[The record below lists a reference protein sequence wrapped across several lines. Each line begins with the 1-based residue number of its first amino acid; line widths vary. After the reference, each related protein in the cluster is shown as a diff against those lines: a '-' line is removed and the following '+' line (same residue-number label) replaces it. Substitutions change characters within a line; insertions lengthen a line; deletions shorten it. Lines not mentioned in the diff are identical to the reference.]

1 VIPRRFLLIAGTFLL
16 SVLLYVD
23 RACISTAKEAMTREL
38 NLSKEQWS
46 WVLASFAFGYAL
58 CQTPAGVLA
67 DRLGGRAVLTT
78 IVTAWS
84 VFTGLTAAAW
94 NFVSL
99 LVIRFLFGAGE
110 AGAFPGMARV
120 VYSWIPVRERGVV
133 KGVNFSGSRI
143 GAALAMPGV
152 AWLIHQLGWKLSFA
166 VLMAAGLVWSALWW
180 VWFRDDPTQK
190 QGLARAELEYI
201 LQNRQDPDRAAAPPA
216 RLSIRTLL
224 ASGNLW
230 LMMTQYFG
238 SNFTFFF
245 SLTWLYPYVQSKYH
259 LTAVDAGFY
268 AMVPVLGGA
277 AGNILSGVV
286 VDVLYRKGWAS
297 LSRKLP
303 AIMGFS
309 LAALGM
315 VMSVDQ
321 ATATGAVCWL
331 AVAIFGADMT
341 LSPSWSFCIDIG
353 GPHAGAVSGTMNMA
367 GNLGSAI
374 TALAF
379 AYLPESARGNVA
391 FFYTAAGL
399 SGLAILCWLLANPAQ
414 KICVRPVVART
425 SPSAPNPHEK

>member
-1 VIPRRFLLIAGTFLL
+1 MIPRRFLLIAGTFLL

-23 RACISTAKEAMTREL
+23 RACISTAKEAMTRDL
-38 NLSKEQWS
+38 SLSKEQWS
-46 WVLASFAFGYAL
+46 WILASFALGYAL
-58 CQTPAGVLA
+58 FQTPAGVLA
-67 DRLGGRAVLTT
+67 DRLGGRTVLAA

-84 VFTGLTAAAW
+84 VFTGLTAVAW

-99 LVIRFLFGAGE
+99 LVVRFLFGAGE

-133 KGVNFSGSRI
+133 KGINFSGSRI

-152 AWLIHQLGWKLSFA
+152 AWLIHRLGWQLSFG
-166 VLMAAGLVWSALWW
+166 VLMTAGFVWSAVWW
-180 VWFRDDPTQK
+180 VWFRDDPTQRR
-190 QGLARAELEYI
+190 GISRAELDYI
-201 LQNRQDPDRAAAPPA
+201 LGNRQDPDRAAAHPEPL
-216 RLSIRTLL
+216 RIRSLL

-245 SLTWLYPYVQSKYH
+245 SLTWLYPYVQTKYH
-259 LTAVDAGFY
+259 LNAVDAGLH
-268 AMVPVLGGA
+268 AMVPVLSGA
-277 AGNILSGVV
+277 AGNILSGAL
-286 VDVLYRKGWAS
+286 VDVLYRRGWTAT
-297 LSRKLP
+297 SRKLP
-303 AIMGFS
+303 AIIGFV

-321 ATATGAVCWL
+321 AAAAGAVFWL
-331 AVAIFGADMT
+331 SVAILGADMT

-353 GPHAGAVSGTMNMA
+353 GKHAGAVSGTMNMA

-379 AYLPESARGNVA
+379 AYLPESSRGNEA

-399 SGLAILCWLLANPAQ
+399 SGVAILCWMLANPNRRIQMHA
-414 KICVRPVVART
+414 A
-425 SPSAPNPHEK
+425 

>member
-1 VIPRRFLLIAGTFLL
+1 MIARRHLLIVSTFLL

-23 RACISTAKEAMTREL
+23 RTCISLAKEDVTREL
-38 NLSKEQWS
+38 GLNNEQWA
-46 WVLASFAFGYAL
+46 WVLAAFAFGYAL
-58 CQTPAGVLA
+58 FQTPGGAMA
-67 DRLGGRAVLTT
+67 DKLGGRLVLSAV
-78 IVTAWS
+78 VTAWS

-120 VYSWIPVRERGVV
+120 VYSWIPVKERGLV
-133 KGVNFSGSRI
+133 KGINFSGSRI

-152 AWLIHQLGWKLSFA
+152 AWLIHQIGWHKAFL
-166 VLMAAGLVWSALWW
+166 VLMLIGLVWAAFWW
-180 VWFRDDPTQK
+180 LWFRDEPTQHK
-190 QGLARAELEYI
+190 TISKSELHFILA
-201 LQNRQDPDRAAAPPA
+201 NRQDGSANGAKPEPLRVG
-216 RLSIRTLL
+216 RMF

-230 LMMTQYFG
+230 LMMAQYFG

-245 SLTWLYPYVQSKYH
+245 SLTWLYPYVKSKYN

-268 AMVPVLGGA
+268 AMIPLLGGA
-277 AGNILSGVV
+277 VGNIFSGWL
-286 VDVLYRKGWAS
+286 VDFLYQRGQVA

-303 AIMGFS
+303 AIAGFI

-315 VMSVDQ
+315 VMSLHQ
-321 ATATGAVCWL
+321 ATAGGAVFWL
-331 AVAIFGADMT
+331 TIAIFGADMT

-353 GPHAGAVSGTMNMA
+353 GKHAGAVSGTMNMA

-379 AYLPESARGNVA
+379 AYLPESSKGNEA
-391 FFYTAAGL
+391 FFYTAAAL
-399 SGLAILCWLLANPAQ
+399 SGAAIVCWLLANPERRINHA
-414 KICVRPVVART
+414 
-425 SPSAPNPHEK
+425 